1 MSIVE
6 RDAQIEEWNGQER
19 RRAEL
24 QKEPHTRRSAAD
36 FALLALATALVLAEF
51 AWLSFLAYIAARLMF

>member
-24 QKEPHTRRSAAD
+24 QKEAHTDRSAAD
-36 FALLALATALVLAEF
+36 FALLALATVLVLAEVGW
-51 AWLSFLAYIAARLMF
+51 ASFLAYVAARTFF